1 MEKIRKILGLF
12 MVLLTVVIGGVGGAF
27 AGGDEE
33 ECAAG
38 YEWSEEWQFC
48 VLTVPAGY
56 IAKFGGSGLEI
67 SKCPAGTHQPE
78 KHTAS
83 NMSSEEQGI
92 ECQPCPGGMTSAA
105 GSTSADKCYVV
116 CEPGF
121 YLQAGLARCTDCPSG
136 DYCLGGSMSYYGKD
150 YDQGNSSCSADFPN
164 STSNMNAK
172 SYDECYKVINL
183 DKNGMSGTLAESMHC
198 YWNKKCTLP
207 STSGVLSQTGYVA
220 TGGWGVSSDCTSTT
234 MTISNSFGEM
244 DVDEFHKN
252 AANPITYYACKKPAS
267 YKITLDAGSGTT
279 EIYTKYNSGAYL
291 DSALTKAMSG
301 SANGIEVPSTREYVV
316 TYDAN
321 DGSVDVIEDYYAY
334 EFAGYH
340 SEEDSAILIESN
352 GKITNSGVN
361 AAKFLVSNTT
371 WHASWTEWPV
381 TLPTATRDGYVF
393 NGWYNAASGGTK
405 VGNAG
410 GKYISANDVTLYAQ
424 WSPATYSIA
433 LNDNGGSGGLGTVK
447 EVYATKWTN
456 SNGVAISEV
465 TKPTRTGYTFTG
477 YWSATSGGTKYIDSD
492 GSLPANTT
500 FKANTALYA
509 QWTAKETKII
519 YLCHD
524 EDASGLK
531 DPGQSAVYG
540 ENFELPG
547 DEMCSRTGY
556 TQTGWLVN
564 GTVVAFNEK
573 VNWDIDAST
582 YYIQAMWD
590 SDCNMVVLNN
600 TERGGD
606 GGEVAVYKKT
616 GENTYYN
623 ASDCAVAITKVYTP
637 SKTNATYLGTYLIN
651 AESGGVQCIAA
662 DGTLSTADSCNVSA
676 SGAVWYARYA
686 CNTNYTKNGTN
697 ITGECAPI
705 ETVITLDNQSATSAG
720 STAIYTKYAT
730 GVYNEGGRVSAMS
743 ASANSI
749 AVPTRSYKVTYNAVS
764 GAVSPAS
771 ATATYAFGGY
781 YSAKNGGGTQY
792 VGDKGFITSNGLTA
806 GKGYTA
812 NTTWYAKWTGGT
824 VTLPTPT
831 RNGYTFTGWNTSIS
845 GGGTMVGLGGVSY
858 APTTNIEL
866 YAQWSKNTIT
876 IDYDENGGAA
886 IANGT
891 CTFSGTFNLATAP
904 TRTGYDFT
912 GWKLADGTVKSAGTS
927 VACDATVLGVSSG
940 TTTLLTAQWTPKTYT
955 CSSGQYLDGTACK
968 ACTAGYYCPSS
979 SKTYTYNGT
988 IQGRTACAIGYY
1000 TDTTG
1005 QTSCKMCLGKT
1016 TSKQGST
1023 SCDIVCPNNDGNVG
1037 TWDGVCVPDDCKR
1050 GYDKKEIKSDGYEYC
1065 VANTYTIVLDKQG
1078 GTGGTDAIYEYFGK
1092 QFQDAT
1098 GKAITTVTPP
1108 TKKAYRFLGFFTE

>member
-33 ECAAG
+33 ECATG

-56 IAKFGGSGLEI
+56 IAEFGGSGLEI
-67 SKCPAGTHQPE
+67 SKCPVGTYQPE

-105 GSTSADKCYVV
+105 GTTSADKCYVV

-121 YLQAGLARCTDCPSG
+121 YLQAGLARCTDCPAG
-136 DYCLGGSMSYYGKD
+136 DYCPGGSMSYYGKG

-340 SEEDSAILIESN
+340 SEEDSAILIGSN

-361 AAKFLVSNTT
+361 AARFLVSNTT

-393 NGWYNAASGGTK
+393 NGWYNATSGGTK

-410 GKYISANDVTLYAQ
+410 DKYISASDVTLYAQ
-424 WSPATYSIA
+424 WSPATYSIT

-492 GSLPANTT
+492 GTLPANTT

-509 QWTAKETKII
+509 QWKAKETKII

-540 ENFELPG
+540 EKFELPG

-564 GTVVAFNEK
+564 GTVVALNEK
-573 VNWDIDAST
+573 VDWDIDAST

-600 TERGGD
+600 TARGGN

-637 SKTNATYLGTYLIN
+637 SKTNATYLGTYLTN

-730 GVYNEGGRVSAMS
+730 GVYNEGGRVSAM
-743 ASANSI
+743 NSI

-831 RNGYTFTGWNTSIS
+831 RNGYTFTGWNTSVS

-858 APTTNIEL
+858 APTANIEL
-866 YAQWSKNTIT
+866 FAQWSNNTIT

-904 TRTGYDFT
+904 TRTGYDFA

-927 VACDATVLGVSSG
+927 VACDATFLGVSSG

-979 SKTYTYNGT
+979 SKTYTYDGT